1 MDCLS
6 AHFSDPGLQAEMF
19 TQRQLHQLLKVLR
32 VKKEISAAAAAAA
45 VSAAAGAGGVSLAWL
60 QNDSIHHSI

>member
-32 VKKEISAAAAAAA
+32 VKKEISAAAAA
-45 VSAAAGAGGVSLAWL
+45 VSAAAGACGVSLAWL

>member
-32 VKKEISAAAAAAA
+32 VKKEISAAAAA

>member
-32 VKKEISAAAAAAA
+32 VKKDISAAAAAA